1 VGASESKDTETTEE
15 NPVSHSSIMTLEQ
28 QFRQEGRQEGRR
40 EEQIHSKQQSVMEVL
55 ETRFEHVPEG
65 LRELI
70 ESINDLPK
78 ITQLLACAARC
89 PDLEAFAAAL

>member
-1 VGASESKDTETTEE
+1 MIRADIDKDQFLSRIKNIT
-15 NPVSHSSIMTLEQ
+15 NQSIQSSAMTLEQ
-28 QFRQEGRQEGRR
+28 QFRQEG
-40 EEQIHSKQQSVMEVL
+40 QIFSKQQAVIEVL

-65 LRELI
+65 LREFI